1 MNTTKKDNQIV
12 NKVVEQILKDFDF
25 ELDDILESEKE
36 EIEQAIKESV
46 LENIEDEPPSVDWI
60 EIVELDEAEAHKNK
74 NGDFLAN

>member
-1 MNTTKKDNQIV
+1 MTENKKDAEIV
-12 NKVVEQILKDFDF
+12 NRVVEKVLKDFDF
-25 ELDDILESEKE
+25 EIDDILESEKE
-36 EIEQAIKESV
+36 EIEQAVQEGV